1 MKTAAR
7 MTLAVLAL
15 FALAQIARAADDS
28 KKLEATPQVKA
39 YRANAKAM
47 QAGDWEGY
55 KKSMVKEA
63 GPMMEKQ
70 IKDMGKT
77 PKDMLSFMSSMT
89 PTELKFTSLKV
100 EGKKATLM
108 ATGKVGGEM
117 NRGTIQLAQE
127 DGQWKSASRA
137 GRTPS
142 NSNAKERLQSPPA

>member
-7 MTLAVLAL
+7 MTLAVLAAV
-15 FALAQIARAADDS
+15 ALAHVARAGDDP
-28 KKLEATPQVKA
+28 KKLESTPQVKA

-63 GPMMEKQ
+63 GPQMEKQ
-70 IKDMGKT
+70 IKEMGKT
-77 PKDMLSFMSSMT
+77 PKEMLSFMASMT
-89 PTELKFTSLKV
+89 PTDLKFTSLKV

-117 NRGTIQLAQE
+117 NKGTIELAQE
-127 DGQWKSASRA
+127 DGQWKVGQQSW
-137 GRTPS
+137 
-142 NSNAKERLQSPPA
+142 SNAK

>member
-1 MKTAAR
+1 MKTAVR
-7 MTLAVLAL
+7 MTLV
-15 FALAQIARAADDS
+15 ALAFAFLANPLRAADDS

-77 PKDMLSFMSSMT
+77 PKEMLSFMSSMT

-117 NRGTIQLAQE
+117 NRGTIELAQE
-127 DGQWKSASRA
+127 DGQWKVGQQSW
-137 GRTPS
+137 T
-142 NSNAKERLQSPPA
+142 NSK